1 MLKLSPRPYPA
12 WTRRTDV
19 SRDDLRMHWA
29 GRQAFA
35 AEQESQATDGAA
47 HSMRSTPRRQR
58 AEAAVLTLAR
68 YRCACC
74 GGAANAVHECPGAPI
89 GTCDINALEPV
100 CPRCASADD
109 AQGPMADAIAD
120 VMARFRPVATSA

>member
-1 MLKLSPRPYPA
+1 MLKLSPRPYPK
-12 WTRRTDV
+12 WVRRTDV

-35 AEQESQATDGAA
+35 TDRESGESDDAA
-47 HSMRSTPRRQR
+47 HAVRSTPRRQR
-58 AEAAVLTLAR
+58 AEAAVLTIAR

-74 GGAANAVHECPGAPI
+74 GSVANAVRERPGAPI
-89 GTCDINALEPV
+89 GACEINALEPV
-100 CPRCASADD
+100 CPSCATTND